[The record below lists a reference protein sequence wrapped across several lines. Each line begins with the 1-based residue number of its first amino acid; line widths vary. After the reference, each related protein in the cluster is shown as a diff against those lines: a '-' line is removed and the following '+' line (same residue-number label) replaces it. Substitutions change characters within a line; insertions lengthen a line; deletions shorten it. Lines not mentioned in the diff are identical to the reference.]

1 MLMKEIED
9 LLRSYWGYKSFKP
22 QQEKIIN
29 SIIKGNNTLA
39 ILPTGGGKS
48 LCYQLPSLILEG
60 TTLVISPLI
69 ALMEE
74 QVGLLKKIGI
84 SSFYFKSESP
94 NSSTNQQLDN
104 LINGNYKIVYC
115 SPEKFVNKDF
125 LNKISQANINH
136 IAIDEAHCISEWGHN
151 FRPAYR
157 HVAKIRSILPQTPIL
172 ALTATATSDVT
183 NDIQENLLFKKK
195 NLIKSSFIRAN
206 MSYVIEK
213 KEDKQSRL
221 LRLLNKVKS
230 SVIIYVRTRKET
242 EELSSF
248 LITQNFSASYYHAGL
263 SNDERSTRQEKW
275 TKNQSRIIVATN
287 AFGMGINK
295 ADVKLVVHMYIPATI
310 EAYFQETGR
319 AGRDNKTAYSFLI
332 INDNDISENKKLLE
346 LKYPTIKEI
355 VKVYQNIANYLQ
367 IALGDFP
374 ESPIPFDIG
383 KFSHRY
389 KINNT
394 KTHNALRYLEREE
407 LIKISNTP
415 HSPSKI
421 KINISITQLYN
432 FQISNKSYDSFIKF
446 LLRTYNNIFNHLVI
460 INEKKIANY
469 LNCSTDTI
477 KKILTKLKKLE
488 ILEYQEENTLS
499 QLIFLQARADLETL
513 QLNEEEW
520 RKRKYHEQ
528 KKLNTII
535 HYINTKD
542 TCRSKLLLD
551 YFGEE
556 ISEECGACD
565 VCINKKRNNT

>member
-1 MLMKEIED
+1 MNAIDVLIK
-9 LLRSYWGYKSFKP
+9 YWGYTGFRLK
-22 QQEKIIN
+22 QEEIIQKV
-29 SIIKGNNTLA
+29 IKKEDILA
-39 ILPTGGGKS
+39 LLPTGGGKS
-48 LCYQLPSLILEG
+48 ICYQIPALMNEG
-60 TTLVISPLI
+60 ICLVISPLI
-69 ALMEE
+69 SLMNE
-74 QVGLLKKIGI
+74 QSKHLQSKGI
-84 SSFYFKSESP
+84 KSEFI
-94 NSSTNQQLDN
+94 NSSMHHSEIDTILTNCIYGGVKFLY
-104 LINGNYKIVYC
+104 L
-115 SPEKFVNKDF
+115 SPEKLQNRLVQNR
-125 LNKISQANINH
+125 ITEMNINL
-136 IAIDEAHCISEWGHN
+136 ITVDEAHCISEWGHN

-157 HVAKIRSILPQTPIL
+157 HVAKIRSILSQAPIL

-195 NLIKSSFIRAN
+195 NLIKSSFIRRN

-213 KEDKQSRL
+213 KKDKKSRL

-310 EAYFQETGR
+310 EAYFQESGR

-421 KINISITQLYN
+421 KINISMTQLYN

-446 LLRTYNNIFNHLVI
+446 LLRSYSNIFNHLVI
-460 INEKKIANY
+460 INEKKIANH